1 MTLTTAL
8 EGLLIAIIGVIGKF
22 VVDFLNAKREEA
34 KIKTDNELARKY
46 IDLATDTVAR
56 CVAATNQTYVD
67 SLKSKEIFDKAA
79 QAEAFKKSL
88 NAALDIL
95 NEDAIKY
102 LDELTGDTTQYLTT
116 LIEAEVAKQKQDKG
130 SN

>member
-1 MTLTTAL
+1 MTAVLQ
-8 EGLLIAIIGVIGKF
+8 GFLIALLTVLGKF
-22 VVDFLNAKREEA
+22 VIDFLNAKREEA

-46 IDLATDTVAR
+46 IDLATDTVAH

-67 SLKSKEIFDKAA
+67 SLKNKDIFNKEA
-79 QAEAFKKSL
+79 QKEAFNKSL
-88 NAALDIL
+88 DAAMSIL

-102 LDELTGDTTQYLTT
+102 LNDFTGDAEQYLTT
-116 LIEAEVAKQKQDKG
+116 LIEAEVAKQKQEKG